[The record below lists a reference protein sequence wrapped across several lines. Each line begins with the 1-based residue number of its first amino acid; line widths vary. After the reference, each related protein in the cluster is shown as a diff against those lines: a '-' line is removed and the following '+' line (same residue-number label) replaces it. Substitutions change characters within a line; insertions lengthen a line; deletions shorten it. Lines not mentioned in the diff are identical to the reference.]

1 MPTRRRAFVVLACLA
16 AAALASL
23 MLALAAGNLIF
34 SPFDTL
40 HGNSTG
46 TSTGTYCSF
55 ILN

>member
-16 AAALASL
+16 VAALASL
-23 MLALAAGNLIF
+23 MLAAGNLIF

-40 HGNSTG
+40 HENSTG